1 MDQISYLKIFNQVVD
16 EFFKEL
22 ILIFPEEKKI
32 KVRYSLFQTICK
44 TNARK
49 TCNDFMIGSVRYLEK
64 IAMKDPVLFL
74 GDDKPPLLD
83 QMNFSVLWNS
93 GISDHTKEVIWKYI
107 KTFFTIGIKVVDMPV
122 ETHSIIQYIIKN

>member
-22 ILIFPEEKKI
+22 ILIFPEENKI

-49 TCNDFMIGSVRYLEK
+49 TCNDFMFGSVKYLEK
-64 IAMKDPVLFL
+64 IAMKDPNLFL

-83 QMNFSVLWNS
+83 KMNFSELWNS
-93 GISDHTKEVIWKYI
+93 GISENTKEIIWKYI
-107 KTFFTIGIKVVDMPV
+107 KTFFIIGIKVVDMPV
-122 ETHSIIQYIIKN
+122 ETHGIIQYIIEN